1 MEFGI
6 GTVYDLTKEIER
18 EEQRLANLRDA
29 VQRITRSYCDEPRG
43 SSYKSQV
50 EELTTLIVD
59 AENRLRDLLD
69 SRLVAQVQT
78 LSVIRRAGLEPA
90 EERILELRY
99 CQCLPFDSIA
109 AEMSYSRPH
118 IFRLHKAARAK
129 LLTQFDEI
137 ISAFEMQRKD
147 C

>member
-1 MEFGI
+1 MEGLKLC
-6 GTVYDLTKEIER
+6 TVFSLTAEIQR

-29 VQRITRSYCDEPRG
+29 TARITRSYADEPHG
-43 SSYKSQV
+43 SSYKSQI
-50 EELTTLIVD
+50 ETLTTLIVD
-59 AENRLRDLLD
+59 TENRLRDLID

-90 EERILELRY
+90 EERVLELRY

-109 AEMSYSRPH
+109 STMAYSKAH

-129 LLTQFDEI
+129 LLTQFDDI
-137 ISAFEMQRKD
+137 VSAFEM
-147 C
+147 

>member
-29 VQRITRSYCDEPRG
+29 VQRITRSYSDEPRG
-43 SSYKSQV
+43 TAYKSQI
-50 EELTTLIVD
+50 ENLTTLIVD
-59 AENRLRDLLD
+59 TENRLRDLLD
-69 SRLVAQVQT
+69 NRLVAQIQM

-90 EERILELRY
+90 EERVLELRY
-99 CQCLPFDSIA
+99 CQCLPFTSIA
-109 AEMSYSRPH
+109 ATMAYSRPH

-129 LLTQFDEI
+129 LLAQFDELV
-137 ISAFEMQRKD
+137 SAFQM
-147 C
+147 